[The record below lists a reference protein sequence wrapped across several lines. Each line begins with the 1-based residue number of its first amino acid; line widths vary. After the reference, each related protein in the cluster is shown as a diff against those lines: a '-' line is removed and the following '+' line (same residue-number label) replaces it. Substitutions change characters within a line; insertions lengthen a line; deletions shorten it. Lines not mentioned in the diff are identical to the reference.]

1 MGHLWAPRAAGERT
15 NENRLSFFS
24 ATRFQVPFTNSR
36 FRTRGPHSSAAK
48 NERPFKGKS
57 RNQKIQSARA
67 PRFPFPLSFFLGG
80 EESGGFKGS
89 VSSLIHRFAFELAC
103 RSMFLTLFYVTSMQL
118 ESIEF
123 SFLHGRKEDKRFGE
137 EVDRNRGGK
146 YPYFAI
152 RVTIE
157 TLLCSCFVCLIRGTK
172 GIVFPS
178 SRAKVRDERGVYIN
192 VVVITLSLWHAANFV
207 SFSKIRF
214 SPGAI
219 YLLNLLSLLRNN
231 DATLVINRSWHI
243 ISANGKLWNKD
254 YFPQLSLSVLFFF
267 FSSFSSISSDHSNR
281 ADFHFDRGASCSNSS
296 EFQGK
301 WFCDWRWPER
311 QFNFPD
317 PQACTGLV
325 IRLKFNPI
333 LMHDMQIPEKQAPLL
348 RIYLDQSFKVD

>member
-146 YPYFAI
+146 YPYFAV

-157 TLLCSCFVCLIRGTK
+157 TLLCSCFICLIRGTQ
-172 GIVFPS
+172 
-178 SRAKVRDERGVYIN
+178 RE
-192 VVVITLSLWHAANFV
+192 
-207 SFSKIRF
+207 
-214 SPGAI
+214 
-219 YLLNLLSLLRNN
+219 
-231 DATLVINRSWHI
+231 
-243 ISANGKLWNKD
+243 
-254 YFPQLSLSVLFFF
+254 LFFLP
-267 FSSFSSISSDHSNR
+267 R
-281 ADFHFDRGASCSNSS
+281 APR
-296 EFQGK
+296 
-301 WFCDWRWPER
+301 
-311 QFNFPD
+311 
-317 PQACTGLV
+317 
-325 IRLKFNPI
+325 
-333 LMHDMQIPEKQAPLL
+333 
-348 RIYLDQSFKVD
+348 